1 MNKTPTIVAVTVALS
16 LLSAAALSTEVSL
29 TGEPRIN
36 RTVLQPG
43 TLLSDLMTL
52 PTDHTVTDVDPG
64 VAPEGDYMGFSAFT
78 RDGNRIL
85 LTNRMTDNVTVFD
98 WATQSV
104 ITNIHVG
111 SYPGGI
117 ACTDSFAVI
126 TLGFVDSVVV
136 MRLSDYSIAA
146 RLASGTQPWV
156 VRISPD
162 QHKAYVAC
170 DISNTCEVYDLQN
183 LTHARTIP
191 NFPIFLSTYSWNS
204 ENGRNSFTFS
214 DFKPTPDGSH
224 LILPYADSIFF
235 YDVATGACDD
245 TILGLHLCR
254 FVEFSGDSTKFVTCG
269 ETDPA
274 TAWQIDVATHEVTDT
289 VVITGHTLSTF
300 ETAVNMDG
308 AKAYFG
314 VSNNQSVLVKFET
327 GDFVTY
333 TSTYTAFWV
342 GASPDHTRAIS
353 AQYNFSII
361 DFETE
366 AMLGQ
371 HSGNSQSVGAVS
383 GVGNRAVGFDPHRNE
398 GLYFYDYTT
407 PGPGHVPGQHAGR
420 P

>member
-170 DISNTCEVYDLQN
+170 DI
-183 LTHARTIP
+183 
-191 NFPIFLSTYSWNS
+191 
-204 ENGRNSFTFS
+204 
-214 DFKPTPDGSH
+214 
-224 LILPYADSIFF
+224 
-235 YDVATGACDD
+235 
-245 TILGLHLCR
+245 
-254 FVEFSGDSTKFVTCG
+254 
-269 ETDPA
+269 
-274 TAWQIDVATHEVTDT
+274 
-289 VVITGHTLSTF
+289 
-300 ETAVNMDG
+300 
-308 AKAYFG
+308 
-314 VSNNQSVLVKFET
+314 
-327 GDFVTY
+327 
-333 TSTYTAFWV
+333 
-342 GASPDHTRAIS
+342 
-353 AQYNFSII
+353 
-361 DFETE
+361 
-366 AMLGQ
+366 
-371 HSGNSQSVGAVS
+371 
-383 GVGNRAVGFDPHRNE
+383 
-398 GLYFYDYTT
+398 
-407 PGPGHVPGQHAGR
+407 
-420 P
+420 